1 MSKHPLLL
9 GLTLLSASLFTGQ
22 AFADRTVT
30 DQLGRQVT
38 LPDHVTRVVVLQHQ
52 TLNLLV
58 QLHAAEDIVG
68 VLSSWKKQ
76 LGPQFARFM
85 PEIGQLAT
93 PGDLTQ
99 VNIESLLALR
109 PQVVFVANYAPPAM
123 IAQIQQAGIP
133 VVAISLRHD
142 AAGEKNKMNP
152 TMADEEQAYN
162 AGLMEGIRLIG
173 EVVERQPEAEA
184 LIHYTFEARKQANA
198 PVADIPQNQRVRV
211 YMANPDLNTYGAGKY
226 TGLMMAHAGAL
237 NVAAASVK
245 GARQV
250 SLEQVLEWN
259 PQVIFVQDRY
269 PQVVKQIEN
278 DPQWQAIDAVKHHR
292 VWLMPEYAKAWGYPM
307 PEALAL
313 GELWMAKNSILRATR
328 ASMWTVKPGIIIS
341 VFTAWRGCQM
351 PANSQPWLVQGSL
364 ALATL
369 AIAVASLC
377 FGQYPLSLSAV
388 GHTLVHLPPGEGVIG
403 QIVWSVRLP
412 RVVMALLAGGALGLC
427 GATLQGVF
435 QNPLVDPHI
444 IGVTAGSAFGGT
456 LAILLGV
463 GSLLMMAS
471 TFFFGLVALGLIYA
485 LAALQGRDS
494 TLGLI
499 LSGIILSGFFAAL
512 VSLMQYL
519 ADSEETLPNIVFWL
533 LGSFATASWHKVLL
547 MSLPLAVAA
556 GALWKLRWRINLL
569 ALEERDARSLGVPVA
584 ALRRGVLVC
593 CAVLVAAQVAVSGS
607 IAWMGLVVPHLARL
621 LVGADHRR
629 LLPTAFW
636 LGAALMLV
644 VDDLART
651 LTQAEIPIGIITALL
666 GAPLFT
672 VLLVQSRRRSTTR

>member
-1 MSKHPLLL
+1 
-9 GLTLLSASLFTGQ
+9 
-22 AFADRTVT
+22 
-30 DQLGRQVT
+30 
-38 LPDHVTRVVVLQHQ
+38 
-52 TLNLLV
+52 
-58 QLHAAEDIVG
+58 
-68 VLSSWKKQ
+68 
-76 LGPQFARFM
+76 
-85 PEIGQLAT
+85 
-93 PGDLTQ
+93 
-99 VNIESLLALR
+99 
-109 PQVVFVANYAPPAM
+109 
-123 IAQIQQAGIP
+123 
-133 VVAISLRHD
+133 
-142 AAGEKNKMNP
+142 
-152 TMADEEQAYN
+152 
-162 AGLMEGIRLIG
+162 
-173 EVVERQPEAEA
+173 
-184 LIHYTFEARKQANA
+184 
-198 PVADIPQNQRVRV
+198 
-211 YMANPDLNTYGAGKY
+211 
-226 TGLMMAHAGAL
+226 
-237 NVAAASVK
+237 
-245 GARQV
+245 
-250 SLEQVLEWN
+250 
-259 PQVIFVQDRY
+259 
-269 PQVVKQIEN
+269 
-278 DPQWQAIDAVKHHR
+278 
-292 VWLMPEYAKAWGYPM
+292 
-307 PEALAL
+307 
-313 GELWMAKNSILRATR
+313 
-328 ASMWTVKPGIIIS
+328 
-341 VFTAWRGCQM
+341 M
-351 PANSQPWLVQGSL
+351 PANHHPCLVQGSL
-364 ALATL
+364 ALVTL

-547 MSLPLAVAA
+547 MSLPLALAA
-556 GALWKLRWRINLL
+556 GVLWKLRWRINLL

-651 LTQAEIPIGIITALL
+651 LTQAEIPIGIVTALL

-672 VLLVQSRRRSTTR
+672 FLLVQSRRRSTAR

>member
-22 AFADRTVT
+22 TFADRTVT

-68 VLSSWKKQ
+68 VLSSWQKQ

-198 PVADIPQNQRVRV
+198 PVADIPPNQRVRV

-250 SLEQVLEWN
+250 SLEQVL
-259 PQVIFVQDRY
+259 
-269 PQVVKQIEN
+269 
-278 DPQWQAIDAVKHHR
+278 
-292 VWLMPEYAKAWGYPM
+292 
-307 PEALAL
+307 
-313 GELWMAKNSILRATR
+313 
-328 ASMWTVKPGIIIS
+328 
-341 VFTAWRGCQM
+341 
-351 PANSQPWLVQGSL
+351 
-364 ALATL
+364 
-369 AIAVASLC
+369 
-377 FGQYPLSLSAV
+377 
-388 GHTLVHLPPGEGVIG
+388 
-403 QIVWSVRLP
+403 
-412 RVVMALLAGGALGLC
+412 
-427 GATLQGVF
+427 
-435 QNPLVDPHI
+435 
-444 IGVTAGSAFGGT
+444 
-456 LAILLGV
+456 
-463 GSLLMMAS
+463 
-471 TFFFGLVALGLIYA
+471 
-485 LAALQGRDS
+485 
-494 TLGLI
+494 
-499 LSGIILSGFFAAL
+499 
-512 VSLMQYL
+512 
-519 ADSEETLPNIVFWL
+519 
-533 LGSFATASWHKVLL
+533 
-547 MSLPLAVAA
+547 
-556 GALWKLRWRINLL
+556 
-569 ALEERDARSLGVPVA
+569 
-584 ALRRGVLVC
+584 
-593 CAVLVAAQVAVSGS
+593 
-607 IAWMGLVVPHLARL
+607 
-621 LVGADHRR
+621 
-629 LLPTAFW
+629 
-636 LGAALMLV
+636 
-644 VDDLART
+644 
-651 LTQAEIPIGIITALL
+651 
-666 GAPLFT
+666 
-672 VLLVQSRRRSTTR
+672 